1 MKLGKVLFRLWQ
13 DIAGGLWG
21 RSWKPLGGMRRLRNA
36 ILDLGGPFLE
46 RFTAILR
53 PVWGYGQPSR
63 QPLVPSCGQDAIKE
77 HIHSGK
83 SALRALTSH
92 KVGGPM
98 FCSSVPK
105 MNASLDGR
113 CRKTRKVQ
121 KNVAFAHVG
130 ACFPKQVTYFDPGC
144 ARVVTFFDPRVR
156 CGKTLHV
163 RTCARVFQN
172 IQRRFPSR

>member
-1 MKLGKVLFRLWQ
+1 MGAILEAF
-13 DIAGGLWG
+13 GGT
-21 RSWKPLGGMRRLRNA
+21 RSLRNA
-36 ILDLGGPFLE
+36 VLDLGGPFLG
-46 RFTAILR
+46 RFGAILR
-53 PVWGYGQPSR
+53 PICGYEQPSR
-63 QPLVPSCGQDAIKE
+63 QPLVPSGNQDAIKE
-77 HIHSGK
+77 HTHSGK
-83 SALRALTSH
+83 SAFRALMSH

-105 MNASLDGR
+105 INVSLDGR

-163 RTCARVFQN
+163 RTCAC
-172 IQRRFPSR
+172 FPK